1 MSSGRGF
8 IGGGGMPFCSDGDE
22 PVEGALNE
30 RDRLPPLPVPLVP
43 RPLRLSVSFLSSLAR
58 FVVRPRGEN
67 LLDTYF
73 CHRERIR
80 SSQLFVYFLDS
91 IGAVLRHP
99 VMQPLRHPDANHDLD
114 LDRGHG
120 LDFAQLCLYLSQTV
134 VCRGAQ
140 TGKKAYRRQRHRR
153 RKEAL
158 LFKCVFNM

>member
-8 IGGGGMPFCSDGDE
+8 IGGGGMPFCSDGNA
-22 PVEGALNE
+22 PVEGVLNE

-43 RPLRLSVSFLSSLAR
+43 RALRLSVLFLSSLASS
-58 FVVRPRGEN
+58 VVRPWGED

-80 SSQLFVYFLDS
+80 LSQLFVYSPGS
-91 IGAVLRHP
+91 IESFSRHP
-99 VMQPLRHPDANHDLD
+99 VMQPLQRPDSSHDLD
-114 LDRGHG
+114 LDREHG
-120 LDFAQLCLYLSQTV
+120 LDFAQLCSYLSQTV
-134 VCRGAQ
+134 DSRGAR
-140 TGKKAYRRQRHRR
+140 TGKKACRRQRYRR